1 MNQKIKKTKSRSKTY
16 KNTTKK
22 YKYPKNLEIN
32 FNKDKQKREL
42 NKSYIPKIY
51 LEKRCEY
58 KKKKKKFNYK

>member
-1 MNQKIKKTKSRSKTY
+1 MNQKIKKTKSRNKTY

-42 NKSYIPKIY
+42 KNHIYQKYI
-51 LEKRCEY
+51 
-58 KKKKKKFNYK
+58 